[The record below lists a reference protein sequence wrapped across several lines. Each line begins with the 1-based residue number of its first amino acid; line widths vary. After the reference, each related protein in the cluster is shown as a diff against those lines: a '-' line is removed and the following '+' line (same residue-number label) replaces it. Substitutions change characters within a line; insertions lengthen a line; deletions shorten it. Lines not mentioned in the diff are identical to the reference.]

1 MLTADPVYKP
11 DTSTLI
17 LMFTVGLLGAGSQI
31 LRLLLRIPPHWQT
44 ITAFPIGLTE
54 ETLVSE
60 PIFKALYDVTSL
72 KPLDKASAKL
82 AGMLFWVCIAVQG
95 LKLHVHCAVMVD
107 AFTNPTFN
115 ARSPP
120 ALDLLAT
127 SGSSV

>member
-11 DTSTLI
+11 GRSALI
-17 LMFTVGLLGAGSQI
+17 LVLTVGLLGAGSQI

-72 KPLDKASAKL
+72 KPLDKASVQL
-82 AGMLFWVCIAVQG
+82 AGTLFRVCTAVQG
-95 LKLHVHCAVMVD
+95 LTVSNCM
-107 AFTNPTFN
+107 FT
-115 ARSPP
+115 AQ
-120 ALDLLAT
+120 
-127 SGSSV
+127 